1 MRRRKFITLLGG
13 AGAAWPLAARSQQP
27 VMPIVGFGSARS
39 AEVSVR
45 QAAAFRK
52 GLNGTGYVE
61 GRDVMVEYHW
71 LEGQYDR
78 LPPLMADLVR
88 RRVAVITAFA
98 KPPFS
103 MAACAGTMALL
114 LGVAMNAHEQWQL
127 TTKAAELYQRY
138 PARYILGPWAPLL
151 VDAARV
157 AAGERVLDVACGT
170 GLVARAAAKR
180 VGPAGRVVGV
190 DLNPG
195 MIAVARSLPATSDAP
210 IEWVERS
217 ALDLRLENASFD
229 VVLCQQGLQF
239 FPDKAVALQEMRRV
253 LDRGGRLALSV
264 WNSNSLGLYTGAV
277 SAALVQFVGHEVAA
291 RFTASRNAPTAGEL
305 QRLATEAGLFSRRSE
320 RQSDQC
326 SPTSCRQI
334 RNGPFGRDA
343 CRSGH
348 RCCRF

>member
-1 MRRRKFITLLGG
+1 MAVLLG
-13 AGAAWPLAARSQQP
+13 
-27 VMPIVGFGSARS
+27 F
-39 AEVSVR
+39 
-45 QAAAFRK
+45 
-52 GLNGTGYVE
+52 
-61 GRDVMVEYHW
+61 
-71 LEGQYDR
+71 
-78 LPPLMADLVR
+78 
-88 RRVAVITAFA
+88 
-98 KPPFS
+98 
-103 MAACAGTMALL
+103 
-114 LGVAMNAHEQWQL
+114 AMNTHEQWQL
-127 TTKAAELYQRY
+127 TMKAAELYERY

-170 GLVARAAAKR
+170 GVVARAAAKR

-210 IEWVERS
+210 IEWLERS

-253 LDRGGRLALSV
+253 LDRGGRLALNV

-305 QRLATEAGLFSRRSE
+305 RRLATEADFSAVEVSVSRIKIHLPRI
-320 RQSDQC
+320 DKFVLDHLAAT
-326 SPTSCRQI
+326 PVAAAI
-334 RNGPFGRDA
+334 DA
-343 CRSGH
+343 ADAEARKKIGASVMEQLQPYADGDGITYPEETYVLTA
-348 RCCRF
+348 RAG